1 MTHAVASIETSHQLT
16 FQSKQSSLHSK
27 LDSNRSNSYR
37 FSKLTCWFSELGGY
51 WVDVQRLDIFDD
63 PQIVFFRFTCSCVDW
78 RRLQTSQMIGSVN
91 NK

>member
-51 WVDVQRLDIFDD
+51 WVDVQRLDIFL
-63 PQIVFFRFTCSCVDW
+63 TTHKSCSFASHVAVW
-78 RRLQTSQMIGSVN
+78 IGDAFKQVR
-91 NK
+91 